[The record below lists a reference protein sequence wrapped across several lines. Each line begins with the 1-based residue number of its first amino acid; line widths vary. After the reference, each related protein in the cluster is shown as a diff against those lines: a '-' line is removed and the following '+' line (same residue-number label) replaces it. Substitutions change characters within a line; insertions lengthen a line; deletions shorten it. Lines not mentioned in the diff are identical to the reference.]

1 MGEECARSAPAGEA
15 PLQSSELPALLST
28 CWLLKVAGNL
38 QTWHSLRRVVRRRER
53 KRREK
58 AGYVSGGIRG
68 GPRRGAGEKPECRP
82 EGGQRERGCRP
93 REKGRSEF

>member
-1 MGEECARSAPAGEA
+1 MGEECTRRAPLGEA

-38 QTWHSLRRVVRRRER
+38 QTWHSRRRVVRRRER

-58 AGYVSGGIRG
+58 AEYGVGELEGGRREARVQARG
-68 GPRRGAGEKPECRP
+68 GPERKGVQTEGEGKIA
-82 EGGQRERGCRP
+82 
-93 REKGRSEF
+93 F

>member
-1 MGEECARSAPAGEA
+1 MGVGEECTRSAPWGEA

-53 KRREK
+53 
-58 AGYVSGGIRG
+58 GGRSQDMEGGSQRG
-68 GPRRGAGEKPECRP
+68 TRGQE
-82 EGGQRERGCRP
+82 GQRERGCRQ
-93 REKGRSEF
+93 REKER